1 MWNVYGIGGG
11 RRTFFS
17 SYFSTSNLFFF
28 ATHMFCNVTVFLG
41 PFQLHL
47 LVGPRLSPSAAEA
60 ASAGQIWEMFFTEE
74 ILNIIVENTNR

>member
-1 MWNVYGIGGG
+1 MKSVVEGH
-11 RRTFFS
+11 FFLLIFQFPICS
-17 SYFSTSNLFFF
+17 FLPLTCSAMLQY
-28 ATHMFCNVTVFLG
+28 FLG

-74 ILNIIVENTNR
+74 ILNIIVEKTNR